1 MTRKKRKAA
10 YHHGN
15 LRAALI
21 ECGLELI
28 QEKGMRA
35 LTLREIGSRL
45 GVSRSAAYRHFADKA
60 ALLAAISE
68 AGFVEFGDAL
78 EAAKHAAG
86 EDFGPRLEAMGIAY
100 VRFAWQRRAHFEVM
114 FSEPPQPDCPPS
126 EAGLRAFGILEQTIR
141 EGQQTGE
148 VRAGDSKL
156 LARAVW
162 AFVHGVAM
170 LRMDEGAEPNFMQFG
185 ADVLTRGVENRNRVR
200 VSPETAPSVPA
211 NR

>member
-1 MTRKKRKAA
+1 VTRKKRKAA

-21 ECGLELI
+21 ECGLDLI
-28 QEKGMRA
+28 QEKGIRA

-60 ALLAAISE
+60 ALLGAISE

-78 EAAKHAAG
+78 EAAKHGAG
-86 EDFGPRLEAMGIAY
+86 EDFGSRLEAMGIAY
-100 VRFAWQRRAHFEVM
+100 VLFAAQRRAHFEVM
-114 FSEPPQPDCPPS
+114 FSEPAQPDCPPS

-141 EGQQTGE
+141 EGQESGE

-156 LARAVW
+156 LARVVW
-162 AFVHGVAM
+162 SLVHGVAM
-170 LRMDEGAEPNFMQFG
+170 LRLDAGAEPNFMRFG
-185 ADVLTRGVENRNRVR
+185 AGILARGLEN
-200 VSPETAPSVPA
+200 
-211 NR
+211 